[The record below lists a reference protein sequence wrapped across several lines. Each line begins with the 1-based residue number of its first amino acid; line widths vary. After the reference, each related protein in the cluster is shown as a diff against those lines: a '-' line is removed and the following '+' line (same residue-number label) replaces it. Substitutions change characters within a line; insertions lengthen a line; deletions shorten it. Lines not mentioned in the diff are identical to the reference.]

1 MKAALIEN
9 YGDIGQLSYTNTKTP
24 AIAANQV
31 LIKVHAAG
39 VNPVDC
45 YIRGGMFEETGT
57 HSLPLTLGWDTAGTV
72 EQVGEAVTKHE
83 VGDQV
88 FALAPFHRNGSYAE
102 YLAIEADIVVNKPK
116 NLSFAQSAA
125 VPLAALTAWQ
135 GLFTEGKLQAGQRVL
150 IHNTS
155 GGVGSFA
162 VQLAKAAGAHVIGTA
177 SEKNREFVESLGVD
191 QFIDYRNS
199 KFEDEVESV
208 DLVFAAAV
216 GAVGGDDIVTR
227 SLQVI
232 KSGGHLISLFDEI
245 DEALALERGITYH
258 KLMVQPNA
266 ADLTQIKELLEQGQV
281 KVHLDSL
288 FPLADAQLAH
298 QRSES
303 KRTVGKIVLQVIA
316 D

>member
-9 YGDIGQLSYTNTKTP
+9 YGDIQQLIVTETQIPT
-24 AIAANQV
+24 IAADQV

-39 VNPVDC
+39 VNPVDF
-45 YIRGGMFEETGT
+45 YIRSGMFKDTGT
-57 HSLPLTLGWDTAGTV
+57 HSLPLTLGWDTAGTI
-72 EQVGEAVTKHE
+72 EQIGERVTEHK

-88 FALAPFHRNGSYAE
+88 FALAPFAKNGSYAE
-102 YLAIEADIVVNKPK
+102 YLAIEADIVVSKPK
-116 NLSFAQSAA
+116 HLSFAESAA

-135 GLFTEGKLQAGQRVL
+135 GLFTEGKLKAGQRVL

-162 VQLAKAAGAHVIGTA
+162 VQLAKAAGAYVIGTA
-177 SEKNREFVESLGVD
+177 SKKNREFVESLGVD
-191 QFIDYRNS
+191 EFIDYQNN
-199 KFEDEVESV
+199 KFEGEVAPV
-208 DLVFAAAV
+208 DLVFA
-216 GAVGGDDIVTR
+216 AVGGDDIVAR
-227 SLQVI
+227 SLAVI
-232 KSGGHLISLFDEI
+232 KAGGHLISLFDEI
-245 DEALALERGITYH
+245 DEVLATEQQVTYQR
-258 KLMVQPNA
+258 LWVQPNA
-266 ADLTQIKELLEQGQV
+266 ADLTQIKDLLEQGKVQ
-281 KVHLDSL
+281 VHLDSL

>member
-9 YGDIGQLSYTNTKTP
+9 YGDIGQLIYTQTQTP
-24 AIAANQV
+24 VIAANQL

-45 YIRGGMFEETGT
+45 YIRGGMFEDTGT

-72 EQVGEAVTKHE
+72 EQVGKAVTKHK

-88 FALAPFHRNGSYAE
+88 FAMAPFDRNGSYAE
-102 YLAIEADIVVNKPK
+102 YLAIEANLVVSKPK

-177 SEKNREFVESLGVD
+177 SAKNREFVEGLGVD
-191 QFIDYRNS
+191 QFIDYQNS
-199 KFEDEVESV
+199 KFEDETDPV
-208 DLVFAAAV
+208 DLVFAGAV
-216 GAVGGDDIVTR
+216 GAVGGDDVVTR
-227 SLQVI
+227 SLDVI

-245 DEALALERGITYH
+245 DEALALERGVTYH

-266 ADLTQIKELLEQGQV
+266 ADLTQIKDLLEQGKVQ
-281 KVHLDSL
+281 VHLDSL